1 MSQFFSKPDKDGH
14 TEFAARLH
22 ELGVDA
28 ESQCN
33 MVLAFLVGSTVELS
47 QCTLA
52 TLLGC
57 ETAQLTIEAHS
68 DGQRHRLLPR

>member
-14 TEFAARLH
+14 SEFAARLH

-28 ESQCN
+28 ETQCY

-57 ETAQLTIEAHS
+57 ERLQLTIEANS